1 MIPSFSFHKFRPIN
15 FSTPIRG
22 KTDSSK
28 TVDSG
33 IGELLEKS
41 RNEKFQASI
50 SSSTPPSAHSSSLE
64 SPIEKKR
71 VNKYNCKQCDY
82 QAPSLTALKAHLR
95 EHDLPCKCPIC
106 HKGFTRQWLLEGHIR
121 THNGE
126 KVRFLSFRFTFIFYS
141 NQYFVKFQVHPL
153 PNPRSPL
160 ASEPKICTWFDFSR
174 DYSPLT
180 LTYSLFHARS
190 VAERSPIAVICA
202 LIVQLTVSEEF
213 CRNTDC
219 KCISIQNLNVYLD
232 PQRRYTC
239 PHCHK
244 SFSRKSVLQKHMSN
258 RVCLKRK
265 SESGLVGPNVTPPK
279 SLPAVFSR
287 SSTEE

>member
-1 MIPSFSFHKFRPIN
+1 MTLMYLCFPFRPIN

-28 TVDSG
+28 TADSG

-41 RNEKFQASI
+41 RNEKFQASV

-160 ASEPKICTWFDFSR
+160 ASETKNM
-174 DYSPLT
+174 
-180 LTYSLFHARS
+180 H
-190 VAERSPIAVICA
+190 
-202 LIVQLTVSEEF
+202 LI
-213 CRNTDC
+213 
-219 KCISIQNLNVYLD
+219 
-232 PQRRYTC
+232 
-239 PHCHK
+239 
-244 SFSRKSVLQKHMSN
+244 
-258 RVCLKRK
+258 
-265 SESGLVGPNVTPPK
+265 
-279 SLPAVFSR
+279 
-287 SSTEE
+287 

>member
-1 MIPSFSFHKFRPIN
+1 MTHSFSFYKFRPIN

-160 ASEPKICTWFDFSR
+160 ASESKKCT
-174 DYSPLT
+174 
-180 LTYSLFHARS
+180 
-190 VAERSPIAVICA
+190 
-202 LIVQLTVSEEF
+202 
-213 CRNTDC
+213 
-219 KCISIQNLNVYLD
+219 
-232 PQRRYTC
+232 
-239 PHCHK
+239 
-244 SFSRKSVLQKHMSN
+244 
-258 RVCLKRK
+258 
-265 SESGLVGPNVTPPK
+265 
-279 SLPAVFSR
+279 
-287 SSTEE
+287 